1 MDSFSENSLLLR
13 GARIIAPDRLIQQS
27 SVLIEADRIGRVFDA
42 ATSQPPATK
51 SVIDLDG
58 LTLFPGFIDVH
69 IHGAAGIDTMTATAD
84 DLRRVGEFLARNGVT
99 AWLPTLVPA
108 AKDQYERAISSIE
121 DAMAQASIC
130 DTERR
135 SEYRLQSGFA
145 DSEKDPTE
153 VGTLNTC
160 HARILGVHY
169 EGPFVNSE
177 QCGALHREHFR
188 HYTGTG
194 DLDSLPTI
202 KNESPVHMMTLAPE
216 VEGGIELIKELRKRG
231 WIVSLGHTRATVA
244 VLDQALAAGAR
255 HMTHFMNAMRPLH
268 HRAPGPVGWG
278 LLHDDVT
285 CDMIA
290 DGIHI
295 DPLMLKL
302 ILRTKTAERVS
313 LISDAIA
320 AAGLGDGDY
329 EVWGE
334 RISVNNGRTQ
344 NARGSIA
351 GSVITML
358 DAVRMMLSL
367 GASEIDVA
375 RMASTNPARLLGI
388 DRDCGA
394 IEEGKRADLVA
405 LDQDGNVRLT
415 IIGGR
420 VSEAR
425 PSGRAG

>member
-1 MDSFSENSLLLR
+1 MASVSPNSLLLR
-13 GARIIAPDRLIQQS
+13 GARIIAPDCAIEHGAL
-27 SVLIEADRIGRVFDA
+27 LIERGRISRAFENPNDLPAADSDL
-42 ATSQPPATK
+42 
-51 SVIDLDG
+51 DLDG

-69 IHGAAGIDTMTATAD
+69 IHGAAGVDTMAASAD
-84 DLRRVGEFLARNGVT
+84 DLRHVGEFLARSGVT

-108 AKDQYERAISSIE
+108 PQEQYERAISAIE
-121 DAMAQASIC
+121 DAMA
-130 DTERR
+130 
-135 SEYRLQSGFA
+135 LLHSGSA

-160 HARILGVHY
+160 PARVLGVHY
-169 EGPFVNSE
+169 EGPFVGSE

-188 HYTGTG
+188 TYAGTAS
-194 DLDSLPTI
+194 LDELPTI
-202 KNESPVHMMTLAPE
+202 KNESAVHMMTLAPE
-216 VEGGIELIKELRKRG
+216 IDGGIELIKEISKRG
-231 WIVSLGHTRATVA
+231 WIVSLGHTRATVD
-244 VLDQALAAGAR
+244 VLDQALQAGAR
-255 HMTHFMNAMRPLH
+255 HLTHFMNAMPPMH
-268 HRAPGPVGWG
+268 QRAPGPVGWG
-278 LLHDDVT
+278 LLHNDVT
-285 CDMIA
+285 CDVIA

-334 RISVNNGRTQ
+334 TISVKNGRTQ

-351 GSVITML
+351 GSVISML
-358 DAVRMMLSL
+358 DAVRMTLSL
-367 GASEIDVA
+367 GASEIEVA

-388 DRDCGA
+388 DRDCGS

-405 LDQDGNVRLT
+405 LDQNGNVRLT

-420 VSEAR
+420 LTSTALLEGNSKV
-425 PSGRAG
+425 

>member
-1 MDSFSENSLLLR
+1 MDSVAPNSLLLH
-13 GARIIAPDRLIQQS
+13 GARIIASDRLIQQGA
-27 SVLIEADRIGRVFDA
+27 VLIEADRIAQIFDGSA
-42 ATSQPPATK
+42 SQPPSTAT
-51 SVIDLDG
+51 VIDSAG
-58 LTLFPGFIDVH
+58 LTLFPGFIDLH
-69 IHGAAGIDTMTATAD
+69 IHGAVGVDTMIASAD
-84 DLRRVGEFLARNGVT
+84 DLRRVGEFLAANGVT

-108 AKDQYERAISSIE
+108 PTAIYQRAI
-121 DAMAQASIC
+121 DAIDQSMAQSSV
-130 DTERR
+130 DDPERR
-135 SEYRLQSGFA
+135 SEYRLQSGLA

-160 HARILGVHY
+160 RARILGVHY

-188 HYTGTG
+188 TYAGPAS
-194 DLDSLPTI
+194 LDELPTI
-202 KNESPVHMMTLAPE
+202 TNESAVHMMTLAPE
-216 VEGGIELIKELRKRG
+216 IEGGIELIKELRARD
-231 WIVSLGHTRATVA
+231 WIVSLGHTRATVEL
-244 VLDQALAAGAR
+244 LDQALAAGAQ

-268 HRAPGPVGWG
+268 HRAPGPIGWG

-285 CDMIA
+285 CDVIA
-290 DGIHI
+290 DGVHI

-334 RISVNNGRTQ
+334 NISVNHGRTQ
-344 NARGSIA
+344 NASGSIA

-367 GASEIDVA
+367 GASEIEVA
-375 RMASTNPARLLGI
+375 RMAATNPARLLSI
-388 DRDCGA
+388 DQDCGSIA
-394 IEEGKRADLVA
+394 EGKRADLVA

-415 IIGGR
+415 IVGGR
-420 VSEAR
+420 VS
-425 PSGRAG
+425 PSLK

>member
-1 MDSFSENSLLLR
+1 MDSVSPNSLLLH
-13 GARIIAPDRLIQQS
+13 GAGIVTPDRLIQQG
-27 SVLIEADRIGRVFDA
+27 SVLIEADRIAQVFDTA
-42 ATSQPPATK
+42 SKPPPTE

-69 IHGAAGIDTMTATAD
+69 IHGAVGVDTMTASAD
-84 DLRRVGEFLARNGVT
+84 DLGRVGEFLASNGVT

-108 AKDQYERAISSIE
+108 PTAHYRRAI
-121 DAMAQASIC
+121 DAIDQSMAQSLV
-130 DTERR
+130 DDPERR
-135 SEYRLQSGFA
+135 SEYRLHSDLA

-160 HARILGVHY
+160 RARILGVHY
-169 EGPFVNSE
+169 EGPFVSSE
-177 QCGALHREHFR
+177 QCGALHGAHFR
-188 HYTGTG
+188 TYTGPA
-194 DLDSLPTI
+194 SLEELPAI
-202 KNESPVHMMTLAPE
+202 NNDAVHMMTLAPE
-216 VEGGIELIKELRKRG
+216 IERGIELIKDLRARG
-231 WIVSLGHTRATVA
+231 WIVALGHTRATVE
-244 VLDQALAAGAR
+244 VLDRALAAGAQ
-255 HMTHFMNAMRPLH
+255 HMTHFMNAMPPPH

-285 CDMIA
+285 CDVIA
-290 DGIHI
+290 DGVHI

-334 RISVNNGRTQ
+334 NISVDHGRTQ

-367 GASEIDVA
+367 GTPEIEVA
-375 RMASTNPARLLGI
+375 RMAATNPARLLSI
-388 DRDCGA
+388 DQDCGSIA
-394 IEEGKRADLVA
+394 EGKRADLVA

-415 IIGGR
+415 VIGGR
-420 VSEAR
+420 VS
-425 PSGRAG
+425 PSLK

>member
-1 MDSFSENSLLLR
+1 MASVSFNSLLLR
-13 GARIIAPDRLIQQS
+13 GARIIAPDRLVQQGA
-27 SVLIEADRIGRVFDA
+27 VLVEAGRIARVFDA
-42 ATSQPPATK
+42 APSEPLAAD
-51 SVIDLDG
+51 SIIDLDG

-69 IHGAAGIDTMTATAD
+69 IHGAVGVDTMTASAD
-84 DLRRVGEFLARNGVT
+84 DLRRVAEFLARNGVT
-99 AWLPTLVPA
+99 AWLPTLVPSPQE
-108 AKDQYERAISSIE
+108 QYGRAISAIE

-153 VGTLNTC
+153 VGTLDTC

-169 EGPFVNSE
+169 EGPFVSSE

-188 HYTGTG
+188 TFSGNS
-194 DLDSLPTI
+194 DIDSLPAI
-202 KNESPVHMMTLAPE
+202 KNESAVHMMTLAPE
-216 VEGGIELIKELRKRG
+216 IEGGIELIKELCKRG
-231 WIVSLGHTRATVA
+231 WVISIGHTRASLD

-255 HMTHFMNAMRPLH
+255 HLTHFMNAMRPLH
-268 HRAPGPVGWG
+268 QRAPGPVGWG

-285 CDMIA
+285 CDVIA

-295 DPLMLKL
+295 DPMMLKL
-302 ILRTKTAERVS
+302 ILRTRTAERVS

-320 AAGLGDGDY
+320 AAGLGDGNY
-329 EVWGE
+329 EIWGE
-334 RISVNNGRTQ
+334 GISVKNGRTQ

-358 DAVRMMLSL
+358 DAVRMMSSL
-367 GASEIDVA
+367 GATEVEVA
-375 RMASTNPARLLGI
+375 RMASTNPARVLGI
-388 DRDCGA
+388 DQDCGS

-405 LDQDGNVRLT
+405 LDQDGNVTLT
-415 IIGGR
+415 IVSGR
-420 VSEAR
+420 VLSLK
-425 PSGRAG
+425 

>member
-1 MDSFSENSLLLR
+1 MDSVSENSLLLR
-13 GARIIAPDRLIQQS
+13 GARIIVLDRAIEHGALLIES
-27 SVLIEADRIGRVFDA
+27 GRIARVFENSNDLPAADSVL
-42 ATSQPPATK
+42 
-51 SVIDLDG
+51 DLAG

-69 IHGAAGIDTMTATAD
+69 IHGAMGVDTMAASAN
-84 DLRRVGEFLARNGVT
+84 DLRRVAEFLARNGVT
-99 AWLPTLVPA
+99 SWLPTLVPSPTE
-108 AKDQYERAISSIE
+108 DYQRAIDAIE
-121 DAMAQASIC
+121 QSMAQSSVD

-145 DSEKDPTE
+145 DPERDPTK

-169 EGPFVNSE
+169 EGPFVSSE

-188 HYTGTG
+188 TFSGG
-194 DLDSLPTI
+194 AEVDALPTI
-202 KNESPVHMMTLAPE
+202 KNESVVHMMTLAPE
-216 VEGGIELIKELRKRG
+216 IDGGIELVKELRQRG
-231 WIVSLGHTRATVA
+231 WIVSIGHTRATVD

-255 HMTHFMNAMRPLH
+255 HMTHFMNAMTPLH

-285 CDMIA
+285 CDVIA
-290 DGIHI
+290 DGVHI

-302 ILRTKTAERVS
+302 ILQTKTADRVS

-329 EVWGE
+329 AVWGE
-334 RISVNNGRTQ
+334 KISVNNGRTQ

-358 DAVRMMLSL
+358 DAVRMMSSL
-367 GASEIDVA
+367 GASEVEVA

-388 DRDCGA
+388 DHDCGS

-405 LDQDGNVRLT
+405 LDQDGNVKLT
-415 IIGGR
+415 IIGGQ

-425 PSGRAG
+425 P